1 MSPVRPIKLSSY
13 LEQYDKQRKLELVD
27 GFTRGFDIGFR
38 GIPNN
43 NTKIANLKS
52 TLDHPLIVGEKIKKE
67 LDENRLLGPFDFPP
81 FENFQINPIGLVPK
95 KDPGTFRLITHLSSP
110 SGKSINDQIPRE
122 FSEVHYASIHDAI
135 KILIS
140 IGKGAFMAKTDIKNA
155 FRLLPVKMSQQK
167 LLGIKWNDKYFFDK
181 CLPMGASSS
190 CNLFEKFSSALEF
203 ISHQQGI
210 HNLIHY
216 LDDFLIISYSAN
228 KCGNDLDLFLKI
240 CEDINVPLASEKT
253 FYPSQT
259 IQFLGIELDSVKQ
272 EIRLPQDKLE
282 KCKSVIKTL
291 LTKDKC
297 SLLELQSLLGLL
309 SFACVVVVPGRAFL
323 ESVRLLTK
331 GLRKPH
337 YKRRLTHQTK
347 SDLRVWLNFLEHYN
361 GVTLYR
367 DELFISPGVVH
378 IYTDASQ
385 SFGLGAVLGN
395 CWFALQWPS
404 TWWCQQNITLL
415 EFMPI
420 LLAVLSWRDILKN
433 KAVIFHSDNQSLV
446 HVINHQRSEEDLVR
460 VILRNFILGLLTNNI
475 LARAQHIIGS
485 VNKRADALSRNMFKQ
500 FHSLHPTAHQMP
512 SPTPALPQCLES
524 TTTWTCF

>member
-1 MSPVRPIKLSSY
+1 M
-13 LEQYDKQRKLELVD
+13 
-27 GFTRGFDIGFR
+27 
-38 GIPNN
+38 
-43 NTKIANLKS
+43 
-52 TLDHPLIVGEKIKKE
+52 
-67 LDENRLLGPFDFPP
+67 
-81 FENFQINPIGLVPK
+81 
-95 KDPGTFRLITHLSSP
+95 
-110 SGKSINDQIPRE
+110 
-122 FSEVHYASIHDAI
+122 
-135 KILIS
+135 
-140 IGKGAFMAKTDIKNA
+140 
-155 FRLLPVKMSQQK
+155 
-167 LLGIKWNDKYFFDK
+167 
-181 CLPMGASSS
+181 
-190 CNLFEKFSSALEF
+190 FEKFSTALEF
-203 ISHQQGI
+203 ISKQQGI
-210 HNLIHY
+210 HKMIHY
-216 LDDFLIISYSAN
+216 LDDFLIINTSVN
-228 KCGNDLDLFLKI
+228 KCRNDLDLFLKI
-240 CEDINVPLASEKT
+240 CEDINVPLAPEKT

-259 IQFLGIELDSVKQ
+259 IQFLGIEVDSVKQ
-272 EIRLPQDKLE
+272 EIRLPQDKLD

-309 SFACVVVVPGRAFL
+309 SFACIVVVPGRAFL
-323 ESVRLLTK
+323 ESIRLLTK

-337 YKRRLTHQTK
+337 YKKRLTHQAK
-347 SDLRVWLNFLEHYN
+347 SDLRVWQTFLEHYN
-361 GVTLYR
+361 GVTLYKE
-367 DELFISPGVVH
+367 ELFISPGVVH

-385 SFGLGAVLGN
+385 SVGLGAVLGN

-460 VILRNFILGLLTNNI
+460 VILRNFILALLTNNI
-475 LARAQHIIGS
+475 LVRAQHVIGS
-485 VNKRADALSRNMFKQ
+485 VNKKADALSRNMFEQ